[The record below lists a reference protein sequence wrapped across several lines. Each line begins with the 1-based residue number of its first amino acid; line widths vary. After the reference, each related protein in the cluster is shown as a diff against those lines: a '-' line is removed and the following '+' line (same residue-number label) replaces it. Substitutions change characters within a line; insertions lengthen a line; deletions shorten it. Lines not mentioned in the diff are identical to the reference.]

1 LGKQNN
7 SYQLKQNIMTTEISY
22 EDQFERAISPAQAA
36 TLERYIKIFSVN
48 GTAKRKEEYRKGER
62 IHLIYYR
69 DPDEPVEAILA
80 ENKLF
85 PTIEIRE
92 RHRVGNYV
100 RVDDSE
106 YVDGVLLFKGISVF
120 DRKGNEIYSSPIDA
134 VTNLHNYEETH
145 KYFYDDHNKKLYVFW
160 YGTNGQFS
168 FMMSYN
174 PNHKAYLNE
183 FKQDFRLEDLPGL
196 PGFNW
201 PEMEYYHHA
210 EPVVPG

>member
-1 LGKQNN
+1 
-7 SYQLKQNIMTTEISY
+7 MTATEISY

-36 TLERYIKIFSVN
+36 ILERYIKVFSVN
-48 GTAKRKEEYRKGER
+48 GMAKRKEEYREGEG

-80 ENKLF
+80 DYKLF

-92 RHRVGNYV
+92 RHRVGNDM
-100 RVDDSE
+100 RVDDFNYE
-106 YVDGVLLFKGISVF
+106 DGVLWAKGISVF
-120 DRKGNEIYSSPIDA
+120 DHNGNEIYSRPVDA
-134 VTNLHNYEETH
+134 VTNRHDYEETN
-145 KYFYDDHNKKLYVFW
+145 KYFYNDNHKKLYVFW

-174 PNHKAYLNE
+174 PNHDNYLNE

-196 PGFNW
+196 PDFNW